1 MLVNERQN
9 EIYKYLQK
17 HGSATVKTLA
27 ETFYV
32 SEATLRRDLAE
43 MQRLGLAERSHGGAT
58 LPEGAGEI
66 SMFVRVE
73 KNAKEKEIAVT
84 NALKSLPNFFAAFID
99 SSSTALALVPENRLP
114 RQNGGN
120 AFAAGCHR
128 RFAAERRGSHSCG
141 RQSFI

>member
-73 KNAKEKEIAVT
+73 KTRKKRKKPPSLQRT
-84 NALKSLPNFFAAFID
+84 NSFVQTFCVQFPMTLG
-99 SSSTALALVPENRLP
+99 P
-114 RQNGGN
+114 R
-120 AFAAGCHR
+120 
-128 RFAAERRGSHSCG
+128 
-141 RQSFI
+141 

>member
-58 LPEGAGEI
+58 RGKFLCSCAWKKT
-66 SMFVRVE
+66 R
-73 KNAKEKEIAVT
+73 KKR
-84 NALKSLPNFFAAFID
+84 KSP
-99 SSSTALALVPENRLP
+99 
-114 RQNGGN
+114 
-120 AFAAGCHR
+120 
-128 RFAAERRGSHSCG
+128 
-141 RQSFI
+141 

>member
-84 NALKSLPNFFAAFID
+84 NALKSLPNFFAAF
-99 SSSTALALVPENRLP
+99 AENRLP